1 MKTSFNKNQIR
12 LGSIA
17 GIPLTFDYSWFL
29 VLFLLTWLL
38 SVSYFPSEY
47 KNWDKS
53 YYWISGAITSILFF
67 LSVILH
73 EVGHSLMAKKFDYK
87 VKKVKMFIFG
97 GISEITE
104 EPKQAK
110 EEFLIAAAGPAVT
123 FLLALLFYIIE
134 YFTKNVIIIY
144 AIAHYLFIVN
154 LILGIFN
161 ILPGFPLDGGRI
173 LRAII
178 WKRNNNF
185 EKATQITAGIGRI
198 FGFIVITIGFLIAM
212 SGDFFDGIWLSFI
225 GWFLESAAFS
235 QTQKQVLTKYLQ
247 GHTVEEAMTK
257 SFGLVPADTTIS
269 EFIQNDILIRHRRAF
284 IVEDN
289 SKNIGL
295 LTIHDIKKIPQEK
308 WGKTNVT
315 AVMKP
320 LNEVKIVD
328 VNHPLEEALK
338 EMDKDGVN
346 QMPVMEDGKIVG
358 MLNRE
363 SILSFIANINLLS
376 N

>member
-308 WGKTNVT
+308 WEKTNVT

>member
-53 YYWISGAITSILFF
+53 YYWISGAITSVLFF

-73 EVGHSLMAKKFDYK
+73 EVGHSLMAKKFNYK
-87 VKKVKMFIFG
+87 VNKVKMFIFG

-123 FLLALLFYIIE
+123 FLLALLFYVLE
-134 YFTKNVIIIY
+134 HLTKNVIIIY
-144 AIAHYLFIVN
+144 AIVHYLFIVN

-178 WKRNNNF
+178 WKRNNDF

-198 FGFIVITIGFLIAM
+198 FGFIVITIGFLTAM
-212 SGDFFDGIWLSFI
+212 SGNFFDGIWLSFI

-284 IVEDN
+284 IVEE
-289 SKNIGL
+289 KGQYIGL
-295 LTIHDIKKIPQEK
+295 LTIHDIKKVSKDRWDEA
-308 WGKTNVT
+308 TVSD
-315 AVMKP
+315 VMKP
-320 LNEVKIVD
+320 LDKIKILES
-328 VNHPLEEALK
+328 NFPLPEALK
-338 EMDKDGVN
+338 DMNQTGVN
-346 QMPVMEDGKIVG
+346 QIPIIENGKIVG
-358 MLNRE
+358 MLTRE
-363 SILSFIANINLLS
+363 SILSFLTNNRFIKN
-376 N
+376 